1 FLIFFFQA
9 EDGIRDRNV
18 TGVQTCALPILLFTV
33 KSAVES
39 SKAKSSS
46 EISIAF
52 DTYILFNSSSA
63 TSIAWWLSLDSS
75 LSVVNVALIGN
86 SSESIVSTLL
96 ESGSIIFVSSNDVMT
111 SVTTSLSSS
120 VASIVRTVFSSS
132 LSNKFKILSKFIP
145 ANTNRISNSVVII
158 KDFDLTF
165 CVYVDSNV
173 TKNLFIALTH
183 FTYKYFV

>member
-1 FLIFFFQA
+1 MTILSKFSLSKNPTSSVSPS
-9 EDGIRDRNV
+9 GS
-18 TGVQTCALPILLFTV
+18 LLFTV

-96 ESGSIIFVSSNDVMT
+96 ESGSIIIVSSND
-111 SVTTSLSSS
+111 VTTSLSSS